1 MFGSDIDHIIKIVL
15 TTFIFSALI
24 MPLMKK
30 IAHHIGAIDIPRNT
44 EENRHIHKK
53 PIPKLGG
60 LGIFLS
66 FLFGYMLFGQH
77 SIKMNAILIGSIVI
91 VLTGI
96 IDDINDLK
104 ASKQLLGQLI
114 AAAIIVF
121 YGDIVLTHISAFGL
135 VINFGIFSKLVT
147 MLFIVGCINI
157 INFTDGLDGLSG
169 GVTSIFYLTTGIIC
183 FYQGRIGSLEIT
195 LTFIMLGATLGFL
208 VHNFYP
214 AKIFAG
220 CCSQFMG
227 FIISVISLLG
237 FKGTALT
244 SLFVPILILGLPI
257 IDTLFA
263 IIRRSLKGKPIFS
276 ADRQHFHHQLLG
288 MNFSQRTTVLIIYGI
303 NILFALTSIFYVLRD
318 PQAARVI
325 YIILTIILIW
335 FVCYT
340 SIITEKKPPTL
351 TEVKSKIKK
360 SKSKRKDE
368 KRKESKKIKS

>member
-1 MFGSDIDHIIKIVL
+1 MFGADIDHILIIVL
-15 TTFIFSALI
+15 VTFLFSVLI
-24 MPLMKK
+24 MPIMKR

-44 EENRHIHKK
+44 EQNRHIHKK

-60 LGIFLS
+60 LGIFIS
-66 FLFGYMLFGQH
+66 FLFGYMLFGTH
-77 SIKMNAILIGSIVI
+77 SIRMNAILIGSFIIILCGIV
-91 VLTGI
+91 
-96 IDDINDLK
+96 DDINDLP
-104 ASKQLLGQLI
+104 ASKQMIGQLV
-114 AAAIIVF
+114 AAAIVVF
-121 YGDIVLTHISAFGL
+121 YGDIVLTEISAFGNTL
-135 VINFGIFSKLVT
+135 HFGWLSPYIT
-147 MLFIVGCINI
+147 MFFIVACINI

-169 GVTSIFYLTTGIIC
+169 GVTSIFYITTGIIC
-183 FYQGRIGSLEIT
+183 FYQGRIGTLEIT

-244 SLFVPILILGLPI
+244 SLFIPIVILGLPI

-263 IIRRSLKGKPIFS
+263 IIRRTLKGKPIFS
-276 ADRQHFHHQLLG
+276 ADRGHLHHQLLG
-288 MNFSQRTTVLIIYGI
+288 MNFSQRTTVLIIYLI
-303 NILFALTSIFYVLRD
+303 NILFAMTSVFYVLGNSNY
-318 PQAARVI
+318 AKII
-325 YIILTIILIW
+325 YLILTIILIW

-351 TEVKSKIKK
+351 KELTRKIKK
-360 SKSKRKDE
+360 KRL
-368 KRKESKKIKS
+368 